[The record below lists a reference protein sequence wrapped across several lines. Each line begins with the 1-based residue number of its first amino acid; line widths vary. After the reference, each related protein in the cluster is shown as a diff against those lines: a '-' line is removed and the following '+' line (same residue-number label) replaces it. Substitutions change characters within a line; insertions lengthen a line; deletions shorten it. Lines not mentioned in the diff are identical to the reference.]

1 MAENK
6 DIDIQYILSED
17 NHVDIMTKN
26 TSEADFARHMKR
38 ITEGELWDFVGI
50 VRENVK
56 NTRVTNDVI
65 TYYKTK
71 YSSYALA
78 EAVNGK
84 HKIEWILVTRSRI
97 GK

>member
-1 MAENK
+1 MSISIIFVGKKNPAE
-6 DIDIQYILSED
+6 IILR
-17 NHVDIMTKN
+17 N
-26 TSEADFARHMKR
+26 TLEEDFARHMKR
-38 ITEGELWDFVGI
+38 ITEVELWELADTG
-50 VRENVK
+50 RENVK

>member
-1 MAENK
+1 MEDK
-6 DIDIQYILSED
+6 DIGIQYIWSED
-17 NHVDIMTKN
+17 NPADIMTNK
-26 TSEADFARHMKR
+26 TTEAYFLEHIRI
-38 ITEGELWDFVGI
+38 ITEKELWNLLYTG
-50 VRENVK
+50 RENVK